1 MWAVLKAEVE
11 GENESQLAPVTVR
24 VFGPNTEAVIDRDRE
39 LQVAMSFALC
49 SFPCFVTFEG
59 ALTFVFNVLGV

>member
-1 MWAVLKAEVE
+1 
-11 GENESQLAPVTVR
+11 VR

-59 ALTFVFNVLGV
+59 ALTFVLNVLGV